1 MNAALLFI
9 FTIFSLVSFGAILWG
24 ADPYSADLSVRTLF
38 FASMFF
44 SFVGIFTLFGIWGS
58 KLFGRPLGFKAALRR
73 GFLFSALAIS
83 IIILETFSVLN
94 IGNVL
99 AVFLVVVALEMIAIY
114 KK

>member
-1 MNAALLFI
+1 MNTALLFI
-9 FTIFSLVSFGAILWG
+9 FTFFSLVSFGAILWG
-24 ADPYSADLSVRTLF
+24 SDPYSAYSSIRALF
-38 FASMFF
+38 FGSMFF

-58 KLFGRPLGFKAALRR
+58 KLLGRPLEFKAALRR

-94 IGNVL
+94 MGNVL
-99 AVFLVVVALEMIAIY
+99 AVFLIVVALEMVAIY